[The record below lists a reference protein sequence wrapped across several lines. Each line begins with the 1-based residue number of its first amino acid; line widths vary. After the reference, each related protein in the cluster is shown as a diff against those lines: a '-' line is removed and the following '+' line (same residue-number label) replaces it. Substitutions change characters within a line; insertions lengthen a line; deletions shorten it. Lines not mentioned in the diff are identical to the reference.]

1 MRINRLQLPLNLL
14 LKLLLGFGIIAAIA
28 YCGIC
33 LLLFIQQPRFIFFPS
48 STLENTPELFNVA
61 YEEVWLPVRVRS
73 QKVEHIHGWWIAA
86 KQPNAKVVL
95 YLHGNGI
102 NIGANIAHAYRFYQQ
117 GFSVLLIDYRGY
129 GRSEGI
135 FPNEDRV
142 YQDAATA
149 WNYLVQQLQIPPQD
163 IFIYG
168 HSLGGAIAIDLAV
181 KHPDA
186 AGLIVESS
194 FTSIREVVAY
204 RNLFGMFPVDL
215 ILTQRFESIKKVP
228 KLKVPVLFIHGTAD
242 SSVPFFMSQ
251 KLYAIAPE
259 PKKLIL
265 LPGGGHN
272 NVADLAGVQYM
283 QWVDDF
289 VQQVY
294 PAHQ

>member
-1 MRINRLQLPLNLL
+1 MRINRVQLPLNLL
-14 LKLLLGFGIIAAIA
+14 LKLVLWFSIIAAIA
-28 YCGIC
+28 YGSIC

-48 STLENTPELFNVA
+48 RVIEKTPDLLNLP
-61 YEEVWLPVRVRS
+61 YQDVWLPVPVRS
-73 QKVEHIHGWWIAA
+73 HKVENIHGWWLESQ
-86 KQPNAKVVL
+86 QPNAKVLL

-102 NIGANIAHAYRFYQQ
+102 NIGANIAHASRFYKL

-129 GRSEGI
+129 GRSEGG
-135 FPNEDRV
+135 FPNETKV

-149 WNYLVQQLQIPPQD
+149 WNYLVQQLQIPPEQ

-181 KHPDA
+181 KHPNA

-194 FTSIREVVAY
+194 FTSIREVIAY
-204 RNLFGMFPVDL
+204 RNLFPLFPVDL
-215 ILTQRFESIKKVP
+215 ILTQRFDSIQKLP

-242 SSVPFFMSQ
+242 STVPFFMSQ
-251 KLYAIAPE
+251 KLYAVAPD

-265 LPGGGHN
+265 VPDAEHN
-272 NVADLAGVQYM
+272 NLADIAGWEYM
-283 QWVDDF
+283 QWVDNF

-294 PAHQ
+294 ARN